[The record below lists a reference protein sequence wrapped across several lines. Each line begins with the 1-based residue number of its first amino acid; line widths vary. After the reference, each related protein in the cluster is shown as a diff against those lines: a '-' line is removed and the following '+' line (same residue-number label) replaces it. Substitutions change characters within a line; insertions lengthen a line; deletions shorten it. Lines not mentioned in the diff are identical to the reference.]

1 MIEDQI
7 DELQEQTTEGI
18 RGKIHQLELQLD
30 KLRKELQKAESASGI
45 GAKVRDLQD
54 KLVMVERKIQVCSD
68 AATESQKKYQEYLEE
83 LNK

>member
-30 KLRKELQKAESASGI
+30 KLRKELQKAESSSGI
-45 GAKVRDLQD
+45 AARVRDLQD
-54 KLVMVERKIQVCSD
+54 KLVMIESKIQVCSD
-68 AATESQKKYQEYLEE
+68 ASTESQKKYQEYLEE